1 MSKTIAFCAAL
12 FLLSASYAGY
22 VGAAVPASA
31 HADLV
36 STDPADGAV
45 LQSVPESITLSF
57 NSKILE
63 GMAELAVTNSVGEL
77 VTGIIAESAQTTA
90 TALWPVDLPGD
101 TYKVAYRIVSED
113 GHPIT
118 GSFSFSYPASETTAS
133 SESAS
138 VEPQVSATQ
147 TPSEESAPVAPV
159 STESSIETSTESPSE
174 SGSMLIWVVGFLAL
188 ALVVAGYFIW
198 RKRST

>member
-1 MSKTIAFCAAL
+1 MNKTIAFFAAL
-12 FLLSASYAGY
+12 FLMSTSFI
-22 VGAAVPASA
+22 GAAVPASA

-45 LQSVPESITLSF
+45 LQGAPESITLNF

-63 GMAELAVTNSVGEL
+63 GLAELAVTNSVGEL
-77 VTGIIAESAQTTA
+77 VTGIVAESAQTTT

-118 GSFSFSYPASETTAS
+118 GAFSFSYPALETTAP

-138 VEPQVSATQ
+138 ADPQVTAMQ
-147 TPSEESAPVAPV
+147 TPSAESAPAIPV
-159 STESSIETSTESPSE
+159 SSESSTESPSE
-174 SGSMLIWVVGFLAL
+174 SGSMLVWVLGFLAL

>member
-1 MSKTIAFCAAL
+1 MTKIIAAL
-12 FLLSASYAGY
+12 ASFFLFSTGLIG
-22 VGAAVPASA
+22 GALPASA

-36 STDPADGAV
+36 STDPVDGAE
-45 LQSVPESITLSF
+45 LQSAPESITLSF

-63 GMAELAVTNSVGEL
+63 GMAELAVTNSIGEL
-77 VTGIIAESAQTTA
+77 VTGIIAESAQTTT

-101 TYKVAYRIVSED
+101 TYKVAYRVVSED

-118 GSFSFSYPASETTAS
+118 GAFSFSYPVSETTAP

-147 TPSEESAPVAPV
+147 TPIEDSATAVPISA
-159 STESSIETSTESPSE
+159 ESPSG
-174 SGSMLIWVVGFLAL
+174 SGSMLIWVLGFLAL

>member
-1 MSKTIAFCAAL
+1 MTKTIAFFAAL
-12 FLLSASYAGY
+12 FLLSTSF
-22 VGAAVPASA
+22 VVAAVPASA

-45 LQSVPESITLSF
+45 LQSAPESITLNF

-63 GMAELAVTNSVGEL
+63 GLAELAVTNSVGEL
-77 VTGIIAESAQTTA
+77 VTGIVAESAQTTT
-90 TALWPVDLPGD
+90 TALWPADLPGD

-118 GSFSFSYPASETTAS
+118 GACSFSYPASQTSAP

-138 VEPQVSATQ
+138 VEPEVSTTQ
-147 TPSEESAPVAPV
+147 TPSEESAPAVPV
-159 STESSIETSTESPSE
+159 STESSSESPSE
-174 SGSMLIWVVGFLAL
+174 SGSMLVWVLGFLAL

>member
-1 MSKTIAFCAAL
+1 MTKTIAFFTAL
-12 FLLSASYAGY
+12 FLLSTGY
-22 VGAAVPASA
+22 VGAALPAFA

-36 STDPADGAV
+36 STDPVDGAD
-45 LQSVPESITLSF
+45 LQSAPESITLSF

-63 GMAELAVTNSVGEL
+63 GLAELAVTNSVGEL
-77 VTGIIAESAQTTA
+77 VTGVVAESAQTTA

-118 GSFSFSYPASETTAS
+118 GAFSFSYPASETNPA
-133 SESAS
+133 SESAPDS
-138 VEPQVSATQ
+138 PNAEPQVSAMQ
-147 TPSEESAPVAPV
+147 TPSEEPAPVVPV
-159 STESSIETSTESPSE
+159 STESSTESPSD
-174 SGSMLIWVVGFLAL
+174 SGSMLVWALGFIAL

>member
-1 MSKTIAFCAAL
+1 VTKTIAFFAAL
-12 FLLSASYAGY
+12 LLLSTSFISG
-22 VGAAVPASA
+22 AVPASA

-36 STDPADGAV
+36 STDPVDGAV
-45 LQSVPESITLSF
+45 LQSAPESITLSF
-57 NSKILE
+57 NSKILDD
-63 GMAELAVTNSVGEL
+63 MAELAVTNSVGEL

-118 GSFSFSYPASETTAS
+118 GSFSFSYPASETTS
-133 SESAS
+133 PSDS
-138 VEPQVSATQ
+138 VADSTAAEPQVSETQ
-147 TPSEESAPVAPV
+147 SPSEESTAAVPV
-159 STESSIETSTESPSE
+159 SAESPSE
-174 SGSMLIWVVGFLAL
+174 SGSVLVWVLGFLAL

>member
-1 MSKTIAFCAAL
+1 MTKTIAFFAAL
-12 FLLSASYAGY
+12 FLLSTSF
-22 VGAAVPASA
+22 VVAAVPASA

-45 LQSVPESITLSF
+45 LQSAPESITLNF

-63 GMAELAVTNSVGEL
+63 GLAELAVTNSVGEL
-77 VTGIIAESAQTTA
+77 VTGIVAESAQTTT
-90 TALWPVDLPGD
+90 TALWPADLPGD

-118 GSFSFSYPASETTAS
+118 GAFSFSYPASETTTP
-133 SESAS
+133 SESAF

-147 TPSEESAPVAPV
+147 TPSAESTPAVSV
-159 STESSIETSTESPSE
+159 STESSTESPSE
-174 SGSMLIWVVGFLAL
+174 SGSMLVWVLGFIAL

>member
-1 MSKTIAFCAAL
+1 MTKTIAFFAAL
-12 FLLSASYAGY
+12 FLLSTSF

-45 LQSVPESITLSF
+45 LQSAPESITLNF

-63 GMAELAVTNSVGEL
+63 GLAELAVTNSVGEL
-77 VTGIIAESAQTTA
+77 VTGIVAESAQTTT

-118 GSFSFSYPASETTAS
+118 GAFSFSYPALETTAP

-138 VEPQVSATQ
+138 VEPEVSTTQ
-147 TPSEESAPVAPV
+147 TSSEESATAVPV
-159 STESSIETSTESPSE
+159 STESSTESPSE
-174 SGSMLIWVVGFLAL
+174 SGSMLVWVLGFLAL

>member
-1 MSKTIAFCAAL
+1 MTKTIAFFAAL
-12 FLLSASYAGY
+12 FLLSTSF
-22 VGAAVPASA
+22 VVAAVPASA

-45 LQSVPESITLSF
+45 LQSAPESITLNF

-63 GMAELAVTNSVGEL
+63 GLAELAVTNSVGEL
-77 VTGIIAESAQTTA
+77 VTGIVAESAQTTT
-90 TALWPVDLPGD
+90 TALWPADLPGD

-118 GSFSFSYPASETTAS
+118 GAFSFSYPASQTSAP

-138 VEPQVSATQ
+138 VEPEVNTTQ
-147 TPSEESAPVAPV
+147 TPPAESTPAVSV
-159 STESSIETSTESPSE
+159 STESSTESPSE
-174 SGSMLIWVVGFLAL
+174 SGSMLVWVLGFLAL

>member
-1 MSKTIAFCAAL
+1 MTKTIAFCAAL
-12 FLLSASYAGY
+12 FLLCTSYAGY
-22 VGAAVPASA
+22 VGAAVPAAA

-36 STDPADGAV
+36 STDPVDGAA
-45 LQSVPESITLSF
+45 LQSAPESITLSF
-57 NSKILE
+57 NSKIL
-63 GMAELAVTNSVGEL
+63 ADITELAVTNSAGEL
-77 VTGIIAESAQTTA
+77 VTGIVAESAQTTA

-118 GSFSFSYPASETTAS
+118 GSFSFSYPASQTSAP

-138 VEPQVSATQ
+138 VEPLVSATQ
-147 TPSEESAPVAPV
+147 TPSAESTPIVPV
-159 STESSIETSTESPSE
+159 SAESPSE